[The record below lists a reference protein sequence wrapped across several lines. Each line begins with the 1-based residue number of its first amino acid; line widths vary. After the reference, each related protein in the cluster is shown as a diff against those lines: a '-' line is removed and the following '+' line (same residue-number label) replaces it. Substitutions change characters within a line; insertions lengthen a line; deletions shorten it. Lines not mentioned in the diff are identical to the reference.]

1 MEEFNNTITVLNI
14 LVSCFVSIFYISRKY
29 CRRDKQ
35 SKITKEIIQK
45 INELGIGE
53 IDINQI
59 VDEIKKVLPV
69 KIDDEKVNELNLK
82 DVKITV
88 SQEL

>member
-1 MEEFNNTITVLNI
+1 MDEFNNTITILNI

-29 CRRDKQ
+29 CNRGKQ
-35 SKITKEIIQK
+35 SKITKDIIQK

-53 IDINQI
+53 FNINQI
-59 VDEIKKVLPV
+59 VDELKKVLPV
-69 KIDDEKVNELNLK
+69 KLDDEKVNDLNLK